1 MLGILAAAADDLLTT
16 YIEYDLHF
24 QVRAYSAVPTTV
36 IAGCCFLMPTVG
48 CWKIEEF
55 VSLNLYSLLAFYQS

>member
-24 QVRAYSAVPTTV
+24 QIRAYSVVPTTV
-36 IAGCCFLMPTVG
+36 IAGG
-48 CWKIEEF
+48 
-55 VSLNLYSLLAFYQS
+55 LLFNAHSRVLKN